1 MIHLT
6 PIPKVR
12 MKSVTIIGSGNWGSA
27 IAKIV
32 GNNTARYPDIFEKQ
46 VTAWIKLSVS
56 ISDDCFSSF
65 HYYVFILSTFP
76 EGTPFLN
83 PIPRC
88 KSCSWCSWRGALR
101 RFNKKVCYFRVRLFS
116 IKQTCVLNKFSYLG
130 FSVVGYYQ
138 YGLLYGTWVADSEE
152 SGVSF

>member
-46 VTAWIKLSVS
+46 VTAWIKLSFS

-65 HYYVFILSTFP
+65 HYYVIFKPNSTMQVVFMMFV
-76 EGTPFLN
+76 T
-83 PIPRC
+83 
-88 KSCSWCSWRGALR
+88 WRVKT
-101 RFNKKVCYFRVRLFS
+101 F
-116 IKQTCVLNKFSYLG
+116 
-130 FSVVGYYQ
+130 
-138 YGLLYGTWVADSEE
+138 
-152 SGVSF
+152 